1 MLRRA
6 AAVLLD
12 IHDYEL
18 KSGIRS
24 IEDPAAGVTGQIFL
38 SDTLENGAG
47 YATHL
52 GQPAVAEHL
61 LRLICEPG
69 HNGFFETL
77 VGDLHANSCDTSCPD
92 CLRSYSNLQY
102 HNLLDWRLAV
112 DVASLALD
120 AAAPISLSS
129 PRWDRV
135 ANIAAVTLRNA
146 RPGYRQMTIA
156 GLPAVTDGNDVKILT
171 HPLWLTDR
179 NSLGPDLA
187 RAWDEAERV
196 HGLRIDPEHTFVSVF
211 EALRRP
217 L

>member
-1 MLRRA
+1 MVR
-6 AAVLLD
+6 
-12 IHDYEL
+12 
-18 KSGIRS
+18 
-24 IEDPAAGVTGQIFL
+24 PGQIFL

-61 LRLICEPG
+61 LRLITEPG

-77 VGDLHANSCDTSCPD
+77 VGNIHADSCDTSCPD

-112 DVASLALD
+112 DLASLALD
-120 AAAPISLSS
+120 AAAPISLGS
-129 PRWDRV
+129 PRWSRV
-135 ANIAAVTLRNA
+135 ANIAAVTLLNA
-146 RPGYRQMTIA
+146 RQGYRQITIA
-156 GLPAVTDGNDVKILT
+156 GLPAVTNGTNVKIIT

-179 NSLGPDLA
+179 NNLGPDMA

-196 HGLRIDPEHTFVSVF
+196 HRLRIDPEQSFVSVF